1 MDSPKIINN
10 FIWKIS
16 ERFGSQIVSF
26 IVSIILTRIL
36 EPEAYGKI
44 AILMSFIGIFAVFC
58 DSGLG
63 NALIQ
68 KIDSDQ
74 NDFSTVFFF
83 NVSLC
88 SLICLF
94 LFWGAPFI
102 AFFFNDTE
110 LKFLLQALCFTLPL
124 YGIRNIQQAY
134 ISKRMLFKSFFYSTL
149 LATIVSAIVG
159 VSYALSGGG
168 AWALVSMQLSYQLT
182 DIFVLSLIV
191 PWFPKVFFS
200 ISRLKKLFSFG
211 GRILLSGV
219 LESIYSSLRSLI
231 IGKFYSQES
240 LAFYSKGRSIPDLI
254 GVNINSSIESVM
266 FPVLSNNQN
275 NIDTLKKLTKKTIKL
290 SSLAMFPCLMGLI
303 GVADSLIVILF
314 GQKWVDS
321 IPYLR
326 LFCLYFILFPFH
338 TANLNV
344 IKSLGRSDIILNQE
358 LLKKIMGVLLLLI
371 SFRFGVMALTI
382 SLVIEGIISQIIN
395 TWPNKKL
402 IDYGYKEQI
411 IDVFP
416 IFVISFVMSVIV
428 YFCHYLPINL
438 YIRFLVQILIGGIFY
453 LVGVRFADKVFF
465 NFVIE
470 YLLCH
475 FRMKKK
481 NGDY

>member
-1 MDSPKIINN
+1 
-10 FIWKIS
+10 
-16 ERFGSQIVSF
+16 
-26 IVSIILTRIL
+26 
-36 EPEAYGKI
+36 
-44 AILMSFIGIFAVFC
+44 
-58 DSGLG
+58 
-63 NALIQ
+63 
-68 KIDSDQ
+68 
-74 NDFSTVFFF
+74 
-83 NVSLC
+83 
-88 SLICLF
+88 
-94 LFWGAPFI
+94 
-102 AFFFNDTE
+102 
-110 LKFLLQALCFTLPL
+110 
-124 YGIRNIQQAY
+124 
-134 ISKRMLFKSFFYSTL
+134 
-149 LATIVSAIVG
+149 
-159 VSYALSGGG
+159 
-168 AWALVSMQLSYQLT
+168 
-182 DIFVLSLIV
+182 
-191 PWFPKVFFS
+191 
-200 ISRLKKLFSFG
+200 
-211 GRILLSGV
+211 
-219 LESIYSSLRSLI
+219 
-231 IGKFYSQES
+231 
-240 LAFYSKGRSIPDLI
+240 
-254 GVNINSSIESVM
+254 M